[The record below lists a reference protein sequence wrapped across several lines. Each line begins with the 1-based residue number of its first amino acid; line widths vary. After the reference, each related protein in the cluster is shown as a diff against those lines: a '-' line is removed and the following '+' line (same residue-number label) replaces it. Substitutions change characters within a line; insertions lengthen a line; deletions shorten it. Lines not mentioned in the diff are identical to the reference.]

1 MQILEN
7 ETFYRLF
14 CFLSGIVIL
23 SLWQKLSPLSQVSQ
37 SRFRWRD
44 HFGLLFLGHLLLK
57 LLFPFSAGLW
67 AIYIAD
73 HKFGLLHQINLNP
86 WVEMMVAVVMLDLAI
101 YWQHRLFHR
110 IPFFWRL
117 HRVHHFD
124 HQMDLTTGIRFHPF
138 EILVSMVFK
147 FLVVALLGVDL
158 VSLIVFEILLNL
170 FSLFTHANIL
180 LPARFDKI
188 LRKVLVTPPMH
199 RIHHSVEKDETNS
212 NYGFMLSFWDKIFH
226 SYKERARVENAF
238 IELGLKEF
246 RQAHQKSFW
255 GMLKNPFL

>member
-14 CFLSGIVIL
+14 FFLSGIVIL
-23 SLWQKLSPLSQVSQ
+23 GLWQKLSPLTQVSQ
-37 SRFRWRD
+37 VRLRWRD
-44 HFGLLFLGHLLLK
+44 HFGLLFLGHLFLK

-73 HKFGLLHQINLNP
+73 YQFGLLHQINLNP
-86 WVEMMVAVVMLDLAI
+86 WIEMILAVVMLDLAI

-124 HQMDLTTGIRFHPF
+124 QQMDLTTGIRFHPF
-138 EILVSMVFK
+138 EILLSMVFK
-147 FLVVALLGVDL
+147 FLLVALLGVDL

-170 FSLFTHANIL
+170 FSLFTHANIS
-180 LPARFDKI
+180 LPERFEKG
-188 LRKVLVTPPMH
+188 LRNFFVTPAMH

-212 NYGFMLSFWDKIFH
+212 NYGFMLSLWDKVFH
-226 SYKERARVENAF
+226 SYKQRARWESAS
-238 IELGLKEF
+238 IELGLNEF
-246 RQAHQKSFW
+246 RQAHQKSLW